1 MTGSK
6 MKDETRRRHVK
17 SKFRPR
23 TQHRLGIESLAIGH
37 LSESVRTRKLTHP
50 PYAGQ
55 NATQIIEWK
64 QLYYW
69 YPL

>member
-6 MKDETRRRHVK
+6 MKRNAGNVK

-23 TQHRLGIESLAIGH
+23 TRRLGIESLAIDH
-37 LSESVRTRKLTHP
+37 LSEGVRTNKLTHP